1 MSNAYELMLKTNY
14 RLILGENISD
24 MEKRNITER
33 LLAEKNTREQVL
45 RFNAGMGFAGNADG
59 GAGRMY
65 PEFYIPPYNNGRKY
79 RTILGQMPKTQIL
92 SANMYELEILRLL
105 KIFAPDVPDAP
116 EIDDMVCKTLVRLKN
131 TCFGYQDDG
140 KGECFDA
147 SLIVLRFLA
156 AAAPNETM
164 WIQSRIDNFK
174 RHYDDKKRPRFCMWY
189 YWLCLSELPLEIAES
204 EIDMHKSA
212 MLDWLRSKSCVI
224 NSDHDKTVHSV
235 MLCILRNNISHYPEY
250 RYIKDRFPY
259 VNECDKCSNFD
270 MIQQQTIL
278 S

>member
-33 LLAEKNTREQVL
+33 LLAAKNTREQVQ
-45 RFNAGMGFAGNADG
+45 RFYAGIGFAGNAG
-59 GAGRMY
+59 VGQMY

-79 RTILGQMPKTQIL
+79 RTILGQMPKTQIF

-105 KIFAPDVPDAP
+105 KIFAPDSP
-116 EIDDMVCKTLVRLKN
+116 EINDMVCKTLLRLRN

-147 SLIVLRFLA
+147 SLVVLRFLA

-174 RHYDDKKRPRFCMWY
+174 RHYDEKRRQRFCMWY
-189 YWLCLSELPLEIAES
+189 YWLCLSELPLEIVGS
-204 EIDMHKSA
+204 EVDTHKSE
-212 MLDWLRSKSCVI
+212 MLDWLCNKSCVI
-224 NSDHDKTVHSV
+224 NSEHDKTVYSV
-235 MLCILRNNISHYPEY
+235 MLCILRNNLSRYPEY
-250 RYIKDRFPY
+250 RYIKDRLPY
-259 VNECDKCSNFD
+259 VNEYDKRLHFD
-270 MIQQQTIL
+270 MIQQLTIL
-278 S
+278 G